1 MDSEKDVASALTV
14 QNGPDNPWPARL
26 DNWKNFSR
34 KMHDRGKAIEARY
47 EDERDTNNMTMGS
60 GTNDIGGRRVN
71 MFFSNTCILK
81 ESLFNSLPKP
91 DVKRLHFGEWDN
103 DVARVAALIVQRGLT
118 YEVNNAPHFKM
129 AIEAAILDRL
139 VPGFGTVWI
148 EFKQKGDG
156 QEYICVEPTYWADLM
171 WEPGRT
177 WEAATW
183 IGRRLHPT
191 VDKARD
197 RWGDAAVQATSQR
210 AAPSSSTGGEQEMFA
225 GTTCVLQV
233 WAKDTREVIHMTP
246 EGHILD
252 RNPDPYGLHGFYP
265 TPRPLIANPPTRK
278 FAPLPDYYIAQD
290 QYNQLDI
297 LYSRISLIIQ
307 AIRVAGVYDAS
318 VNAIG
323 RMLSGTEN
331 KLIPVDNWAM
341 FAEKGG
347 AKGVIDW
354 FPVEQVAAVLSHL
367 VQTYEFIKTQL
378 FEVTGMSDIV
388 RGSSNQYETLGAQ
401 QIKAQFASVR
411 LDGQQRDVSAF
422 VTQVLEIMSEMMVQL
437 YSQKKLA
444 AIVGTLPQEDQQFI
458 QPALQLLQNDFL
470 SQCSVSIQADSLTQA
485 DWGLEQQQR
494 MQYASSLS
502 QFLQSALPVAEANP
516 ALAPLLMD
524 IIKFITVG
532 FRGSAELE
540 GSLDAAM
547 DRMMQSLKQQEEQ
560 PLQPSPEEMK
570 MQAEMQMDQQ
580 RMQMEMQSKQ
590 VEAQLDVQKD
600 QQKMAMD
607 QQRHQA
613 DMQMDMQRH
622 QQQMVFEREKHQQ
635 QMAFLREREALK
647 LEINAERA
655 ATGIAAKK
663 ED

>member
-1 MDSEKDVASALTV
+1 MTV
-14 QNGPDNPWPARL
+14 QDGPNNPWPARL
-26 DNWKNFSR
+26 DNWKNFSQ
-34 KMHDRGKAIEARY
+34 KIHERGKAIEARY
-47 EDERDTNNMTMGS
+47 EDERDTNNMTVGS
-60 GTNDIGGRRVN
+60 GTNDVGGRRVN

-118 YEVNNAPHFKM
+118 YEVCNAPHFKM
-129 AIEAAILDRL
+129 AVESAILDRL
-139 VPGFGTVWI
+139 VPGFGTVWV
-148 EFKQKGDG
+148 EFKQKDTGE
-156 QEYICVEPTYWADLM
+156 EYICVEPVYWADLL

-183 IGRRLHPT
+183 VGRKLHPT
-191 VDKARD
+191 VDKAREK
-197 RWGDAAVQATSQR
+197 WGDAAVQATSAS
-210 AAPSSSTGGEQEMFA
+210 AASSSSSGGEKEMFA
-225 GTTCVLQV
+225 GTTCVLQI
-233 WAKDTREVIHMTP
+233 WSKDTREVIHMTP
-246 EGHILD
+246 EGHVLD
-252 RNPDPYGLHGFYP
+252 RNPDPYRLYDFYP
-265 TPRPLIANPPTRK
+265 CPRPLIANPPTRK

-437 YSQKKLA
+437 YSQEKLA
-444 AIVGTLPQEDQQFI
+444 AIVGSLPQEDQQYI
-458 QPALQLLQNDFL
+458 QPAYQLLQDDFL

-494 MQYASSLS
+494 MQYAQSLS

-516 ALAPLLMD
+516 ALAPLLMNV
-524 IIKFITVG
+524 IKFITVG

-547 DRMMQSLKQQEEQ
+547 DRMAQTLQQEEQ
-560 PLQPSPEEMK
+560 QPPEPSPEELK
-570 MQAEMQMDQQ
+570 VQAEMQLDQQ
-580 RMQMEMQSKQ
+580 KMQLEMQVKQ
-590 VEAQLDVQKD
+590 AEAQLDVQKD
-600 QQKMAMD
+600 RQKMSMD
-607 QQRHQA
+607 QQKHQM

-635 QMAFLREREALK
+635 QLEFLREKAALK
-647 LEINAERA
+647 MEVDVEKAAIDAAETVA
-655 ATGIAAKK
+655 DDTK